1 MPLVQFYIN
10 WDDISSFSAQT
21 SLTPI
26 TILRPVNL
34 NGGAY
39 RARVVGFTW
48 NDTLAAAVGAVNQTI
63 INVNS
68 SKFSFPGSAN
78 QGIFFTNRQEHVNPS
93 IHGHLD
99 FYIENVAN
107 SIDLVLYA
115 QAFNANR
122 TENNAAT
129 WDDSGFLAMIL
140 TLDLEKIDKKV
151 PYGVL

>member
-10 WDDISSFSAQT
+10 WDDISALTAQN
-21 SLTPI
+21 SLVPI

-39 RARVVGFTW
+39 KARVVGFTW
-48 NDTLAAAVGAVNQTI
+48 NDNLAAATDAANQVI
-63 INVNS
+63 ININS
-68 SKFSFPGSAN
+68 SKFSFPGSAL
-78 QGIFFTNRQEHVNPS
+78 QGIYFTNRQEHVNPS

-107 SIDLVLYA
+107 SIDLQMSV
-115 QAFNANR
+115 QMFNTNR

-129 WDDSGFLAMIL
+129 WNTTGFIALIL
-140 TLDLEKIDKKV
+140 TLELEQINKKV
-151 PYGVL
+151 LFGNL

>member
-10 WDDISSFSAQT
+10 WDDISTFSALT
-21 SLTPI
+21 SITPI
-26 TILRPVNL
+26 TINRDVNL

-48 NDTLAAAVGAVNQTI
+48 NDELAAGVSAVNQTI

-68 SKFSFPGSAN
+68 SKFSFPGSAQ
-78 QGIFFTNRQEHVNPS
+78 QGLFFTNRQEHVNPS

-107 SIDLVLYA
+107 SIDITLYVEG
-115 QAFNANR
+115 FNANR
-122 TENNAAT
+122 TQNLGFT
-129 WDDSGFLAMIL
+129 WANTSFLAMIL
-140 TLDLEKIDKKV
+140 TLDLEKVDKKI
-151 PYGVL
+151 PYGNL